1 MRNLKR
7 QGWYQSIGGF
17 ILVLLLILSFVFAE
31 RETLQMPDTDHAS
44 NVQTQSKEEVIGYEE
59 VEFANSTETEEQEG
73 EEKQKRK
80 SDKVDWDKKKSEGK
94 TDLVQKDR
102 KKDASVLQIKTKHPG
117 EEPEYFTTTI
127 VDQEIVTKEK
137 YRFSIT
143 QLNDALTVKQTN
155 VYVNDNWV
163 LFQGSVF
170 LAQETNQI
178 VVEVIYETAEG
189 KEITIQHRY
198 TVYLELEEIVLYCNL
213 EDQMQTDTSRVN
225 FSASA
230 SLAGEELP
238 VEVMVNKQTIQGE
251 EGNYVGVLSEGEN
264 IVFLQCT
271 RGKLKAEAEYHI
283 FYIKENT
290 QETKELWIDSN
301 LEEQTVY
308 KSSYTFFA
316 KGYEEKQEIPLA
328 VNVNG
333 EKIEEKKDGNYTIQL
348 QEGKNTIVLCTVKGE
363 KKVEKSY
370 TIVYKILAGTG
381 EEKGNN
387 APELICSLK
396 DGSIVK
402 NRTLNFY
409 VNGKDYKGNWIDAT
423 GFTIKC
429 QGKTAKMIYANEDQ
443 ISYQVKLSEG
453 YNVVVISLCDEEGN
467 TAKKAYSIQY
477 KKQENG
483 VIGTAT
489 ISVEATTIGCGA
501 LIEPTE
507 VDIIE
512 DEPMSYMLCELLE
525 KNGYT
530 YESTGTQSSNF
541 YLARITKDEDFLE
554 PSIPKDL
561 AKKLKEVDRNFP
573 GSYYTDSLGEFD
585 FATGSGWMYQVN
597 GVYPNYSFS
606 DCYLQDGD
614 QVRIRFTLHYG
625 CDIGGGMVKANGGN
639 TEEKGNWE
647 KEW

>member
-1 MRNLKR
+1 MRNPKR
-7 QGWYQSIGGF
+7 QEWYKRIGGV
-17 ILVLLLILSFVFAE
+17 ILVLLLIFSFVFGE
-31 RETLQMPDTDHAS
+31 KEPFQTPNTDHVS
-44 NVQTQSKEEVIGYEE
+44 KVQAQSKEEVTGYEE
-59 VEFANSTETEEQEG
+59 VAFENSKKKEAQKE

-80 SDKVDWDKKKSEGK
+80 SDKVDSNKKKSEDK
-94 TDLVQKDR
+94 TDSTKKDR
-102 KKDASVLQIKTKHPG
+102 KKDASVLQIKTKELG
-117 EEPEYFTTTI
+117 IEPEYFTTTI

-143 QLNDALTVKQTN
+143 HLKDKLTVKQTN
-155 VYVNDNWV
+155 VYVNGNWV
-163 LFQGSVF
+163 LFRGSV
-170 LAQETNQI
+170 LLTQEKNEIT
-178 VVEVIYETAEG
+178 VEIIYENEKG
-189 KEITIQHRY
+189 KEITIQHTY

-213 EDQMQTDTSRVN
+213 EDQMQSDTSRIS
-225 FSASA
+225 FYARA

-238 VEVMVNKQTIQGE
+238 VEVSVNKQSI
-251 EGNYVGVLSEGEN
+251 EGVEGTYEGVLSEGEN
-264 IVFLQCT
+264 VISLQCT
-271 RGKLKAEAEYHI
+271 KGKLKAEAEYHI
-283 FYIKENT
+283 FYRKEKK
-290 QETKELWIDSN
+290 QETEELWIDSD
-301 LEEQTVY
+301 LKEQTVY

-316 KGYEEKQEIPLA
+316 KGYEEKQEIPLT
-328 VNVNG
+328 VSING
-333 EKIEEKKDGNYTIQL
+333 VKTEEKKDGNYTVQL
-348 QEGKNTIVLCTVKGE
+348 QEGKNTIVLCVVKDE
-363 KKVEKSY
+363 KKLEKSY
-370 TIVYKILAGTG
+370 TIDYKILAGTG
-381 EEKGNN
+381 EEKENN
-387 APELICSLK
+387 APELTCSLK

-409 VNGKDYKGNWIDAT
+409 VNGKDYNGKWIDAT

-453 YNVVVISLCDEEGN
+453 YNVIVISLCDEEGN

-477 KKQENG
+477 KKEENG

-489 ISVEATTIGCGA
+489 VSVEATTIGCGN
-501 LIEPTE
+501 LIEPTK

-512 DEPMSYMLCELLE
+512 DQPMSYMLCELLE

-541 YLARITKDEDFLE
+541 YLARITKEKDFLE
-554 PSIPKDL
+554 PSIPDDL
-561 AKKLKEVDRNFP
+561 AEKLKQVDRNFP

-585 FATGSGWMYQVN
+585 FATGSGWMYEVN

-639 TEEKGNWE
+639 SEEKANWG